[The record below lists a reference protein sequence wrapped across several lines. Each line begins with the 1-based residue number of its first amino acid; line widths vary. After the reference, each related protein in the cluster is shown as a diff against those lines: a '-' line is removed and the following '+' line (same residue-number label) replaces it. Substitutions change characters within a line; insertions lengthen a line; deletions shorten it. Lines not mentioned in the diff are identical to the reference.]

1 MLAIRIR
8 SARSGDWTKLEPLI
22 AGLCRAHGDKHGI
35 SRMQFDKLVCAPD
48 APVVL
53 LVAENEDGRI
63 AGYVCGFP
71 IYEFHSGKT
80 KFRIQNIFV
89 DEPFRRNRIGEALLI
104 SIQNKAREQLG
115 AESFGLGVENWNN
128 AALSLYRQLGFTEN
142 DRAKNST
149 ILSKDA

>member
-22 AGLCRAHGDKHGI
+22 AGLCRAHGDEHGI
-35 SRMQFDKLVCAPD
+35 TRAQFDKLVCAPE
-48 APVVL
+48 APVTL
-53 LVAENEDGRI
+53 LVAENDDGRI

-89 DEPFRRNRIGEALLI
+89 AAEFRRNRIGEALLI
-104 SIQNKAREQLG
+104 SIQNKARNQFG
-115 AESFGLGVENWNN
+115 AEGFGLGVENGNI
-128 AALSLYRQLGFTEN
+128 AAISLYRQMGFSES

-149 ILSKDA
+149 LLSKDA